1 MPSGHQ
7 ISGGV
12 DTKAR
17 GASKT
22 QRDRIL
28 SVLIQARGTWVPLTE
43 ILPIAAQYGARI
55 FELRKKLNFNIE
67 NRTQEVNGVRHSWFR
82 LVPRPSSN
90 LQLEEKDAQTTYS
103 RCGGGKNDPGFEV
116 QTPPLF
122 GDISQQR
129 YPD

>member
-1 MPSGHQ
+1 MPAHLTNP
-7 ISGGV
+7 GGA
-12 DTKAR
+12 T
-17 GASKT
+17 KT

-28 SVLIQARGTWVPLTE
+28 SVLIQARGAWVPLTE